1 MVTAN
6 KIPGL
11 RNELICQR
19 NGAVTRERDGPV
31 GLILLFTRFLT
42 TALSR
47 KRFFHTL
54 FFARLQIKGV
64 TFHFFDNVLLLYFS
78 LEAAKRILE
87 GFPLL
92 KSDFSQTDYTPQLVH
107 KWTV

>member
-11 RNELICQR
+11 RNELIYQR
-19 NGAVTRERDGPV
+19 NRAVTREHDGPV
-31 GLILLFTRFLT
+31 GSILLLTRFLT
-42 TALSR
+42 AALSC
-47 KRFFHTL
+47 KRFL
-54 FFARLQIKGV
+54 YALLFARLQIKGV
-64 TFHFFDNVLLLYFS
+64 TLHFLDDVLLLYFS